1 MKENECKK
9 ELKQDASIYNR
20 LHADSGRILTAS
32 TYLLILSFVMLLPTI
47 YAAQPISYLSN
58 FGGTGYGDGQFKAPS
73 GIALDSSGN
82 IYVVDAINNVQV
94 FDSKGKYLSNFGGTG
109 YGDGQ
114 FKAPSGIALDSSGN
128 IYVTDTGNN
137 RVEEFSALKNNIA
150 ASTIP
155 QKFANNGTSSGTNS
169 SGSAVGN
176 KTSFINNGGTS
187 EVMNLTK
194 SQSVVI
200 PGWIKNNAKWWSQGQ
215 LGDDDFVKGIQ
226 YLIQEGIMKI
236 PHGQTGANSSH
247 KIPLWVKNNAGW
259 WADGQISDDDFVK
272 GIQYLI
278 TNGLIKI

>member
-1 MKENECKK
+1 M
-9 ELKQDASIYNR
+9 
-20 LHADSGRILTAS
+20 
-32 TYLLILSFVMLLPTI
+32 
-47 YAAQPISYLSN
+47 
-58 FGGTGYGDGQFKAPS
+58 
-73 GIALDSSGN
+73 
-82 IYVVDAINNVQV
+82 
-94 FDSKGKYLSNFGGTG
+94 
-109 YGDGQ
+109 
-114 FKAPSGIALDSSGN
+114 
-128 IYVTDTGNN
+128 
-137 RVEEFSALKNNIA
+137 
-150 ASTIP
+150 
-155 QKFANNGTSSGTNS
+155 
-169 SGSAVGN
+169 
-176 KTSFINNGGTS
+176 
-187 EVMNLTK
+187 MNLTK

>member
-47 YAAQPISYLSN
+47 YAAQPIS
-58 FGGTGYGDGQFKAPS
+58 
-73 GIALDSSGN
+73 
-82 IYVVDAINNVQV
+82 
-94 FDSKGKYLSNFGGTG
+94 YLSNFGGTG